1 MYLIKHPERSPYYQL
16 IYLKNG
22 KLSSKSTKAVKKKDA
37 LKFLTSFKADQQK
50 EILKKPISLFKFT
63 TEYEQFVLTSFSK
76 SYWKNVRSSLT
87 QFLRCAGEIQ
97 LNEINLRL
105 LEAFLLSVFSRSRHS
120 AFQHFRN
127 LRAAFNKA
135 IEWDY
140 LVDNPFRKYRFP
152 KLPKVH
158 PAFISEVEFEKIL
171 ENVKTNLLKDVYT
184 TLFYTGMRAGELIN
198 LKWNNVELE
207 SRIITVRNTLEFS
220 TKGKKDRIIPINGKL
235 LRVLQKHFP
244 KLISLNTP
252 QFVFERIPGI
262 KLTIDYLSKHFKK
275 AVRAAAMNDQIHL
288 HSLRHSFASNLVQKG
303 VNLYVVKELLSH
315 EDLKTTQIYSHL
327 QHQNLLDA
335 VNLLN

>member
-1 MYLIKHPERSPYYQL
+1 MYLIKHPKRSPYYQL
-16 IYLKNG
+16 VYLKNG
-22 KLSSKSTKAVKKKDA
+22 KLTSKSTKAKKKKEA
-37 LKFLTSFKADQQK
+37 LKFLYNFKGDQQK
-50 EILKKPISLFKFT
+50 EILKKPISFSKFK
-63 TEYEQFVLTSFSK
+63 TEYEQFVQTSFSK
-76 SYWKNVRSSLT
+76 SYWRNVCSSLA
-87 QFLRCAGEIQ
+87 QFLKYAGDIQ
-97 LNEINLRL
+97 LNEINLRV
-105 LEAFLLSVFSRSRHS
+105 LEAFLLIIFSRSKHT

-140 LVDNPFRKYRFP
+140 LSDNPFRKFRFP

-171 ENVKTNLLKDVYT
+171 EKVKTNLLKDIYV
-184 TLFYTGMRAGELIN
+184 TLFHTGMRAGELTN
-198 LKWNNVELE
+198 LKWNDVDLE
-207 SRIITVRNTLEFS
+207 SRIITIRNTLEFS
-220 TKGKKDRIIPINGKL
+220 TKGKKDRIIPINEKL
-235 LRVLQKHFP
+235 LRVMQNHFP
-244 KLISLNTP
+244 KMINLNKP
-252 QFVFERIPGI
+252 QFIFERIPGI

-275 AVRAAAMNDQIHL
+275 AVRAAKMNDQIHL

-303 VNLYVVKELLSH
+303 VSLYVVKELLGH